1 MSKED
6 SMQTISRAITILKA
20 FSRKDKE
27 LSLADLHRK
36 LGLSKSSLQRILN
49 TLIQY
54 GMIEKNEERKTYQ
67 LGMELYFLGNLVELN
82 SSLLSIAKPYMSRL
96 NSLFN
101 ETVSLS
107 IIDQNQRKCIGYVAS
122 HHELRSLTYIGQYS
136 PLYAGAS
143 AKCLMAFLPEDDLA
157 KLLQSI
163 ELQAITQETIIDKAY
178 LQQELIKIRKQG
190 YAISNGE
197 RVIGAFSISAP
208 IRDRFQQII
217 ATVSLMIPTVRINE
231 SEVETY
237 IQHVKETAEMISQQ
251 LS

>member
-20 FSRKDKE
+20 FSREDKE

-49 TLIQY
+49 TLMQY
-54 GMIEKNEERKTYQ
+54 GLIEKSEERKTYQ
-67 LGMELYFLGNLVELN
+67 LGMELYFLGNLVEMN

-96 NSLFN
+96 NNIFN

-107 IIDQNQRKCIGYVAS
+107 IIDHNQRKCIGYVAS

-143 AKCLMAFLPEDDLA
+143 AKCLMAFLSDDELA
-157 KLLQSI
+157 TLLQSI
-163 ELQAITQETIIDKAY
+163 DLKPITQETIIDRQC
-178 LQQELIKIRKQG
+178 LQQELRTIRQQG

-208 IRDRFQQII
+208 IMDRFQQIL
-217 ATVSLMIPTVRINE
+217 ATVSLMIPTVRIKE

-237 IQHVKETAEMISQQ
+237 IHHVKETAAMISQQ